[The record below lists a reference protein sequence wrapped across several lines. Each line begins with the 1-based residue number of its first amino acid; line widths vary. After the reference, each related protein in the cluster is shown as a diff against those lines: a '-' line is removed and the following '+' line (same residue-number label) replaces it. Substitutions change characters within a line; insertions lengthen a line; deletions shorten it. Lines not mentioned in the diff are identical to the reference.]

1 MNWRKGSLT
10 TFGAYIA
17 KSNKTANYFPAG
29 EVLKQ
34 PRYSGMM
41 ENVPIRREGY
51 ALREDHLSFDNE
63 ELGGDGGI
71 GL

>member
-1 MNWRKGSLT
+1 M
-10 TFGAYIA
+10 
-17 KSNKTANYFPAG
+17 KTANYFSAG

-34 PRYSGMM
+34 LRYSGMM
-41 ENVPIRREGY
+41 EAIRIRREGY